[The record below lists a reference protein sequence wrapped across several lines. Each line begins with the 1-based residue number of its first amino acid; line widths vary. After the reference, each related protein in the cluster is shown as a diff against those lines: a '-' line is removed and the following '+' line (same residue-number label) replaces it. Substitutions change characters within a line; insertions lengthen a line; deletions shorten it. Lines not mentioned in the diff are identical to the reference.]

1 MKTPAETASPLPD
14 LTYQNIM
21 TGRRSTHSPMPIH
34 LGSDGVSIYDCS
46 GFLVAKAS
54 LKEVAPG
61 IVQACNSFPA
71 LYAALEECRDI
82 LCALASGDGSVN
94 LAYMLPRQIPDAI
107 QNGYTALRYAGHPH
121 CQEGGSK

>member
-1 MKTPAETASPLPD
+1 
-14 LTYQNIM
+14 
-21 TGRRSTHSPMPIH
+21 MPIH

-71 LYAALEECRDI
+71 LYAALEGLLPLLDKAFEYDGDVFGTMHNTAVDAVATAVS
-82 LCALASGDGSVN
+82 ALA
-94 LAYMLPRQIPDAI
+94 LAQ
-107 QNGYTALRYAGHPH
+107 G
-121 CQEGGSK
+121 EKGGE